1 MDLLEKQ
8 FEAANERAAKRLSAT
23 PVATA
28 ARYDRR
34 VGRIV
39 VELSSGLG
47 VMFSPHDAQGLQG
60 AHVEQLRD
68 IEITPSGL
76 GLHFPQLDADLYL
89 PAILE
94 GLLGSRKWIAAEN
107 GRRGG
112 QKTSEA
118 KTASARENGKLGGR
132 PRKTPVPA

>member
-1 MDLLEKQ
+1 MDQ
-8 FEAANERAAKRLSAT
+8 FEAQYKAANGRAAERISGV
-23 PVATA
+23 PVAIA
-28 ARYDRR
+28 ARFDRR
-34 VGRIV
+34 LGRII
-39 VELSSGLG
+39 VELSSGLS
-47 VMFSPHDAQGLQG
+47 VMFSPRHVQGLG
-60 AHVEQLRD
+60 EAHRDQLRD

-112 QKTSEA
+112 SKTSVA
-118 KTASARENGKLGGR
+118 KAASARNNGKLGGR
-132 PRKTPVPA
+132 PRKIAAP

>member
-1 MDLLEKQ
+1 MDITDAQ
-8 FEAANERAAKRLSAT
+8 FEAAQQRAAKRLSAT
-23 PVATA
+23 PVAKS

-34 VGRIV
+34 IGRIV

-47 VMFSPHDAQGLQG
+47 VMFSPHDAQGLQK
-60 AHVEQLRD
+60 AHMDQLRD

-94 GLLGSRKWIAAEN
+94 GLLGSRQWMAAEN

-112 QKTSEA
+112 QQKTEA
-118 KTASARENGKLGGR
+118 KAASARENGKLGGR
-132 PRKTPVPA
+132 PRKILVPA